1 MSRPKK
7 PASPNV
13 IVIPHRAGSLP
24 KGMIAPIL
32 VMLVAVVGLTVRAM
46 NPDWQGLMQE
56 ARGRVSSMLAARPAV
71 TKKPIAKESTPKPK
85 PKPDLAVA
93 AKPAEPAKTKAP
105 EMWDDIRKD
114 AEKAKADRAEA
125 ERIKAQAEKDLANAP
140 IPPPHRRNLRP
151 NPADIAAILRQHHE
165 MVRQMEAHMDRQ
177 QKLFEQ
183 MIRAQRGQQERIM
196 REFGLP
202 DPQWFGGDAPSRPA
216 RINRKTAQTGAIDPG
231 LVHFGLE
238 RSPHSVAI
246 ECCEAVPFTSFRDA
260 SHGRKMGEHRIDRLI
275 L

>member
-202 DPQWFGGDAPSRPA
+202 DPQWFGGATPWPPA
-216 RINRKTAQTGAIDPG
+216 PG
-231 LVHFGLE
+231 LFAPLPGMDRMNQPLPGQPSIKDESGEDVRNGVKRTRRTRTIILGSNGFG
-238 RSPHSVAI
+238 R
-246 ECCEAVPFTSFRDA
+246 R
-260 SHGRKMGEHRIDRLI
+260 
-275 L
+275 